1 MRHILVPIDFSGD
14 SVHALENAIKYANVL
29 STNIRLIHVTKKN
42 AVYNGT
48 IDFHDYSKI
57 LSNSIDDYF
66 ELIINKY
73 KSQLNGSFDYKIREG
88 KVYAE
93 ITNQAKYDDALMI
106 IMGTHGMSGFEARWV
121 GSNAFRVVANSAC
134 PVITIRLGFEKLG
147 VKKIVMPLDQSNE
160 TRQKVPFVTEIAV
173 AFGAEIYLVDIH
185 SSTKKSVIEKL
196 NKYSI
201 QVADYIKK
209 KNVKCYRE
217 SLVGDN
223 ITDSVLDFAKKTDAD
238 LISIMTEQSE
248 STKNFIV
255 GTYAHQMI
263 NHSPIPVISFNPI

>member
-14 SVHALENAIKYANVL
+14 SVHALENAIEYANML
-29 STNIRLIHVTKKN
+29 NANIRLIHVTKKN

-48 IDFHDYSKI
+48 IDFNDYSKI

-73 KSQLNGSFDYKIREG
+73 KEKLHASFDYKIREG

-93 ITNQAKYDDALMI
+93 IINQAKYGDALMI

-121 GSNAFRVVANSAC
+121 GSNAFRVVVNSAC
-134 PVITIRLGFEKLG
+134 PVVTIRFGFEKNGL
-147 VKKIVMPLDQSNE
+147 KKIVLPLDTSKV
-160 TRQKVPFVTEIAV
+160 TRQKVPFVTEIAQ

-185 SSTKKSVIEKL
+185 SSEKKSIIEKL
-196 NKYSI
+196 NKYSD
-201 QVADYIKK
+201 QVSDYINK

-217 SLVGDN
+217 SFVGEN
-223 ITDSVLDFAKKTDAD
+223 LTETVINFAVGIDAD
-238 LISIMTEQSE
+238 LIAIMTEQPE
-248 STKNFIV
+248 SAKNFII
-255 GTYAHQMI
+255 GTYAQQMV
-263 NHSPIPVISFNPI
+263 NHSPIPVISFNPV